1 MKKSI
6 LALTAACAFV
16 LAPIAHAQHSHFSAG
31 VVDLNG
37 NNRGDTGEQ
46 LALTN
51 FPSSG
56 LLVHMVMNPTGS
68 EYAGYYSLDSRAR
81 ELYPNDYFTFTALS
95 DGQYDAPGDDHA
107 KTGSFIRMLI
117 TSVVGPAGSSFGFW
131 EGENLDINNGLAWS
145 KTHSTPYKSFASNTA
160 FPSFAFDLTEGYPGD
175 LTLDPLGHIHG
186 RGWTA
191 TMEGVY
197 TVGFQLTDAN
207 GIQTPSQTYF
217 ITFVAGNPVMIPE
230 PSTMALLIGGMLLGG
245 VAWYRSRRK
254 AGQS

>member
-6 LALTAACAFV
+6 LALTAACAFLLV
-16 LAPIAHAQHSHFSAG
+16 PIAHAQQHSHFNAG
-31 VVDLNG
+31 VIDLNG

-56 LLVHMVMNPTGS
+56 LIVHMVLNVVGA
-68 EYAGYYSLDSRAR
+68 EYGGYYSLDQRAR
-81 ELYPNDYFTFTALS
+81 ALYPNDYFTFTALS

-107 KTGSFIRMLI
+107 KTGTFVQMLI
-117 TSVVGPAGSSFGFW
+117 TSVAGPAGSSFGFW
-131 EGENLDINNGLAWS
+131 EGENLDINSGLAWS
-145 KTHSTPYKSFASNTA
+145 KNHTTPYKSFSSNLA
-160 FPSFAFDLTEGYPGD
+160 FTPFAFDLTEGYPGD
-175 LTLDPLGHIHG
+175 LTLDPLGHIHN
-186 RGWTA
+186 RGWSA

-197 TVGFQLTDAN
+197 TVGFQLIDAN
-207 GIQTPSQTYF
+207 NIQTPSQTYY
-217 ITFVAGNPVMIPE
+217 ITFLAGNAVIPE
-230 PSTMALLIGGMLLGG
+230 PQTVTLLIGGALVGG